1 MSIKHSSF
9 RWALYCWR
17 IDKLVDLVEISRP
30 TDAKS
35 FDLGL
40 KLGELS
46 ILDNRSEFFRSQKY
60 KFASF
65 VDDVELGFR
74 QEFEQFL
81 NDEPVDCLLPIDKEK
96 FLVNFDTAF
105 YHGFSVEAGSTWVR
119 LKIALG
125 VTASLYGGIATY
137 PSFEDGLARI
147 NERVQS
153 VVSQRVRQEYF
164 IKIIKFDLQAEELR
178 SEKPGLESQEFWKE
192 LNKRQRDF
200 RSLLDLGEQQEQVDR
215 YVGCTWNPNKTDELR
230 IAVEDYLRTSKDNP

>member
-1 MSIKHSSF
+1 
-9 RWALYCWR
+9 LR
-17 IDKLVDLVEISRP
+17 IDNLADLIEISRP

-46 ILDNRSEFFRSQKY
+46 VLDRRSDFFQSQKS
-60 KFASF
+60 KFATF

-81 NDEPVDCLLPIDKEK
+81 LDEPVYCLLEVDKVR
-96 FLVNFDTAF
+96 FLVSFDTAF
-105 YHGFSVEAGSTWVR
+105 YYGFSVEAGSTWVR

-147 NERVQS
+147 SDRVQT

-164 IKIIKFDLQAEELR
+164 MKIIKFDLQAEELR
-178 SEKPGLESQEFWKE
+178 SEKPSMEYQEFWKE

-200 RSLLDLGEQQEQVDR
+200 QSLLDLGEQQEQIDN
-215 YVGCTWNPNKTDELR
+215 YVSCTWHPNNSDELR
-230 IAVEDYLRTSKDNP
+230 ISVEDYLRTSKDNL